1 MTVKVDLLGPAP
13 GALGTPAGAFAL
25 DRHRAVLT
33 IRQQDTD
40 VSFRE
45 HGPIAPP
52 RKPRPPAVM
61 AELKAF
67 AKDYGKRERQL
78 DRDRERLR
86 RDRAKAIK
94 KAKTA
99 GVPSKA
105 IGEALGLSKQ
115 RVHEILRGR

>member
-1 MTVKVDLLGPAP
+1 
-13 GALGTPAGAFAL
+13 
-25 DRHRAVLT
+25 
-33 IRQQDTD
+33 
-40 VSFRE
+40 
-45 HGPIAPP
+45 
-52 RKPRPPAVM
+52 M

-94 KAKTA
+94 KAKDA
-99 GVPSKA
+99 GLPSET

>member
-1 MTVKVDLLGPAP
+1 M
-13 GALGTPAGAFAL
+13 
-25 DRHRAVLT
+25 
-33 IRQQDTD
+33 
-40 VSFRE
+40 
-45 HGPIAPP
+45 
-52 RKPRPPAVM
+52 M

-67 AKDYGKRERQL
+67 AKDYGRRERQL

-94 KAKTA
+94 KAKDA
-99 GVPSKA
+99 GVPSEA